1 MKYKVFLLVLLGM
14 LTAFGPFVTDMYVPS
29 LPVMVDYFHTSISL
43 VQLGLTTSMLGLA
56 IGQLIFGPLSD
67 KYGRRPPLLVAMIA
81 FVVSSFAII
90 FSPTIEIFV
99 ILRFFQG
106 FSGAGG
112 IVISRSVATDNFEGR
127 ELLKMLAIIGAI
139 NGIAP
144 IAAPVIGG
152 TLVSSVGWRGIFIVL
167 LVLGVLLLA
176 GSKYMRESL
185 PVERRNKAS
194 LLATFKLFGV
204 VVKNR
209 KFMLYVLQQGGAMA
223 ILFGNI
229 GSSPFIVQDH
239 YHFSPLIYSLS
250 FAINGLALG
259 LGSGLSVKF
268 KKATTC
274 VKVSCMGMLTFS
286 ALEAVVLFADLGF
299 WAYEAVLCLLL
310 FFMGFTFTA
319 ATTLALESER
329 AEAGTASAIFGAVGF
344 LAGGIVSPLV
354 GFGNML
360 HSTAIVFL
368 CGAIL
373 STLFAATAMRG
384 DKAMAN

>member
-1 MKYKVFLLVLLGM
+1 LV
-14 LTAFGPFVTDMYVPS
+14 
-29 LPVMVDYFHTSISL
+29 
-43 VQLGLTTSMLGLA
+43 LA

-229 GSSPFIVQDH
+229 GSSPFIVQT
-239 YHFSPLIYSLS
+239 I
-250 FAINGLALG
+250 
-259 LGSGLSVKF
+259 
-268 KKATTC
+268 TTFHH
-274 VKVSCMGMLTFS
+274 SS
-286 ALEAVVLFADLGF
+286 
-299 WAYEAVLCLLL
+299 
-310 FFMGFTFTA
+310 
-319 ATTLALESER
+319 
-329 AEAGTASAIFGAVGF
+329 TASA
-344 LAGGIVSPLV
+344 SP
-354 GFGNML
+354 
-360 HSTAIVFL
+360 STALRWASVQV
-368 CGAIL
+368 C
-373 STLFAATAMRG
+373 R
-384 DKAMAN
+384 